1 MKIKTKYNIN
11 EKILYEDFDGNI
23 KVAEIQDIEIKATEW
38 GINIEYNAL
47 HQTKRGLLDINMTE
61 NAVLCKATKK
71 LINKYLGKEKK

>member
-23 KVAEIQDIEIKATEW
+23 KIAEIQDIKIKASEW

-47 HQTKRGLLDINMTE
+47 HQTKKGLLDINMTE
-61 NAVLCKATKK
+61 NAVLGKATKK
-71 LINKYLGKEKK
+71 LINKHLIKEKK